1 MLQSAHLLVSVLFFF
16 LLISSPT
23 FGQEKRDL
31 NFYLNAGIA
40 KSPMLYDS
48 ANKYQSNLIDS
59 LKILAGYRP
68 QVTSTGQI
76 MLAPVVGKFGY
87 DSAIT
92 NGANYSAVVNAEQ
105 QLFFNRP
112 RRIQFQNITLL
123 NQALRLNIRLSEIE
137 LRKSI
142 TAQYI
147 TAYSNMSQVELN
159 KNLLKILEQAQEA
172 LKRLVKNG
180 IYLQTDYLNL
190 DISIRSQKIAIK
202 QAQIQFRSDLYALNL
217 LCGLNDRSEVILQ
230 KPEIPIRNTFGINYS
245 PQFLRF
251 RIDSLKI
258 RNNRALIDL
267 NYRPKLSAFVNGG
280 INAINPANIPHNL
293 GTSFGLNFSTI
304 IYDGRQRKL
313 EYSRLS
319 LLEKNRQKYQAFY
332 TSQYQIQ
339 LNQLQ
344 EKLTATE
351 ELIAMVQGKVAAQEH
366 LIDVYRLEIF
376 KGLSDLVR
384 FTDFI
389 LNLTNYST
397 TRNDLIQAEND
408 RLQILND
415 LNYLK

>member
-1 MLQSAHLLVSVLFFF
+1 MRSTPLLASIFLF
-16 LLISSPT
+16 LLMA
-23 FGQEKRDL
+23 GNAALAQEHRDL
-31 NFYLNAGIA
+31 DFYLNAGLRN
-40 KSPMLYDS
+40 SPMLFDS
-48 ANKYQSNLIDS
+48 TNRFHANLIDS

-68 QVTSTGQI
+68 QVTSTGNI
-76 MLAPVVGKFGY
+76 MLAPVAGKYGY

-92 NGANYSAVVNAEQ
+92 NGANYTGVVTAEQ
-105 QLFFNRP
+105 QLFTRRP
-112 RRIQFQNITLL
+112 RNVQFRNITLL
-123 NQALRLNIRLSEIE
+123 NQALRLNVQLSEMD

-147 TAYSNMSQVELN
+147 TAYSDLSQVAFNE
-159 KNLLKILEQAQEA
+159 NLLKILEEAQEA

-190 DISIRSQKIAIK
+190 NLSILSQKIAIK
-202 QAQIQFRSDLYALNL
+202 RARIQYRTDVYALNL
-217 LCGLNDRSEVILQ
+217 LCGITDRSEVILV
-230 KPEIPIRNTFGINYS
+230 KPGLPERKDFFIYNS
-245 PQFLRF
+245 PQMLRY

-258 RNNRALIDL
+258 RNARDLIDL
-267 NYRPKLSAFVNGG
+267 NYRPKLSAFANGG

-293 GTSFGLNFSTI
+293 GTSFGLNFSTV
-304 IYDGRQRKL
+304 IYDGHLRRMEYNRLALQESSRRKYR
-313 EYSRLS
+313 E
-319 LLEKNRQKYQAFY
+319 FY

-344 EKLTATE
+344 EKLSGTE
-351 ELIAMVQGKVAAQEH
+351 ELIAEVKEKVIAQKH
-366 LIDVYRLEIF
+366 LLDIYKLEIF

-389 LNLTNYST
+389 LNVTNYT
-397 TRNDLIQAEND
+397 ATQNELIQAEND